1 MAGADKFV
9 FLLLIVTGQAKGVRS
24 QNNTLVILENNTEA
38 IVKNTTYVIEKNTT
52 ETVSVV
58 HTVENLESTETDNI
72 ERTKLNG
79 RSFLVILSKPGLFSN
94 HLHSLFTQRCLITL
108 LLPLLKSLPS

>member
-1 MAGADKFV
+1 MAGAAKFL
-9 FLLLIVTGQAKGVRS
+9 FLLLIVTGQAKGARS
-24 QNNTLVILENNTEA
+24 QNNTLVILENNTDA
-38 IVKNTTYVIEKNTT
+38 IVKNTTYVIVKNTT

-58 HTVENLESTETDNI
+58 HTVESTETDNI

-94 HLHSLFTQRCLITL
+94 HLHSLFTQRCLVTL